1 MECRDVRPLVPVYLD
16 GELTEAQAAPLRKHL
31 MACPGCRATVQDERS
46 LKAWFVAPR
55 PIEVPA
61 GFAARVARRA
71 AAGDTGERYEVA
83 AAEPAEGRLL
93 TFVLQ
98 VTSIAAGLLVALAIG
113 TRALRLPEDG
123 RLQADDFDLGR
134 AMEHLDELNDAEGE
148 LLDPV
153 AAEPLQVAAPGDE
166 R

>member
-1 MECRDVRPLVPVYLD
+1 MRRPLASTTSYTGRRPTDHTL
-16 GELTEAQAAPLRKHL
+16 
-31 MACPGCRATVQDERS
+31 S
-46 LKAWFVAPR
+46 L
-55 PIEVPA
+55 
-61 GFAARVARRA
+61 GA
-71 AAGDTGERYEVA
+71 AAILPRSSTA
-83 AAEPAEGRLL
+83 S
-93 TFVLQ
+93 
-98 VTSIAAGLLVALAIG
+98 TSGVVPTRLAIG